1 MKSKFVKAGL
11 LLMMF
16 VIMTALSA
24 CGGGAGGESAG
35 GNEDAGA
42 ETEAATVAEP
52 NSGIG
57 DIVYAIPDGWESS
70 SVATGSYAE
79 YKSGRSEYELYIRLT
94 PEEVI
99 KQVTYKDADGNDL
112 KLESIQDYYEK
123 IVVGDPDKLKK
134 DNIAQEMVKVCGQD
148 GAYNKRQ
155 DEKGKNLYGLST
167 AWIDG
172 TTAYTIA
179 LIRRDNWGEGSKVKE
194 DAVALTEDEVKM
206 FESVIASVQKG
217 DGDSFA
223 AQNMKADSIGV
234 FSIKTPENFVPIS
247 ADEGMLQF
255 EKKDNKNIG
264 ISIDRITEE
273 DLKKFSFTV
282 DDKPIE
288 TLSEYYSEFVSDGDV
303 TNIAGYEAKVSKYP
317 DEYDKYRHV
326 SAAIVTDEAAY
337 EINMGVNDMWDDEG
351 NINEDAG
358 ELSEEDLATFDAFLE
373 GITKK

>member
-16 VIMTALSA
+16 VIMIALSA

-79 YKSGRSEYELYIRLT
+79 YKSGNSEYELYTSIT
-94 PEEVI
+94 TEETI
-99 KQVTYKDADGNDL
+99 KEVSYHDAEGNDL
-112 KLESIQDYYEK
+112 GIANIQDYYDK
-123 IVVGDPDKLKK
+123 IVIGDPEKNKEN
-134 DNIAQEMVKVCGQD
+134 NILQEMVKVCGQD

-167 AWIDG
+167 AWVDG
-172 TTAYTIA
+172 TTAYTIG
-179 LIRRDNWGEGSKVKE
+179 LLRRDNWDRGNLKE
-194 DAVALTEDEVKM
+194 DAVALTEDEIKM
-206 FESVIASVQKG
+206 YEAVVASVQKG

-223 AQNMKADSIGV
+223 IQNLKADSIGA
-234 FSIKTPENFVPIS
+234 FSIKTPENFVPTS
-247 ADEGMLQF
+247 ADERTIQF
-255 EKKDNKNIG
+255 EKKDNKDIG
-264 ISIDRITEE
+264 LSITQITEE
-273 DLKKFSFTV
+273 DLKTFSYRV
-282 DDKPIE
+282 DDNPVE
-288 TLSEYYSEFVSDGDV
+288 TLEEYYTHFIGDGDE
-303 TNIAGYEAKVSKYP
+303 TNIAGCEAQISKYP
-317 DEYDKYRHV
+317 DENDKYRHV
-326 SAAIVTDEAAY
+326 SAVIKTDEAAY
-337 EINMGVNDMWDDEG
+337 EIYMAVNNMWDDEG